1 MTSTAQRP
9 TSVPTEPADTDPR
22 PTRPRPAS
30 MRRSRRRRTALGRV
44 TRMTRFELTM
54 IFRQKVALM
63 SVLLAPAT
71 AVGIASFS
79 KPENATAWL
88 TMLSSMSMLVLIMA
102 VYTTTTSAVVSRR
115 ETQVFKRLRTS
126 ELLPKQML
134 MALALPYVLVGLA
147 QVAILTVAYQIMGAP
162 AIDNVGIF
170 AGVIL
175 ATTVMSVLAGFA
187 TASLTANSERVQ
199 FSVTP
204 LMMIGLVTSIMVLN
218 PAMSDNVRGLALL
231 APYAS
236 SSDLVARVLGAPD
249 STFAT
254 PGVVVDVADQ
264 IGASATDAMLGV
276 NIGLLV
282 LWSLV
287 FTLMA
292 RKSWRWEPRG

>member
-1 MTSTAQRP
+1 MSTTAEHPTAVPTQRAASDVTERP
-9 TSVPTEPADTDPR
+9 TSSA
-22 PTRPRPAS
+22 
-30 MRRSRRRRTALGRV
+30 RRGRRRRTAVGRV
-44 TRMTRFELTM
+44 LRMTRFELMM

-71 AVGIASFS
+71 AIGIASFS
-79 KPENATAWL
+79 KPADATAWL
-88 TMLSSMSMLVLIMA
+88 VMLSSMSMLVLIMA

-115 ETQVFKRLRTS
+115 ESQVFKRFRTS

-134 MALALPYVLVGLA
+134 LALAMPYVLVGLV
-147 QVAILTVAYQIMGAP
+147 QVAILTVAYQLMGAP
-162 AIDNVGIF
+162 ELVNPGAFV
-170 AGVIL
+170 GVIL
-175 ATTVMSVLAGFA
+175 ATTVLSVLAGFA
-187 TASLTANSERVQ
+187 TASFTANSERVQ

-204 LMMIGLVTSIMVLN
+204 VMMIGLISSILVLN

-254 PGVVVDVADQ
+254 PGVVVDLSEQV
-264 IGASATDAMLGV
+264 GMSATDLMGGINV
-276 NIGLLV
+276 GLVV

-287 FTLMA
+287 LALLA
-292 RKSWRWEPRG
+292 RKAWRWEPRG

>member
-1 MTSTAQRP
+1 MSTTAEHP
-9 TSVPTEPADTDPR
+9 TSVPTQRAASDVTER
-22 PTRPRPAS
+22 PTSSA
-30 MRRSRRRRTALGRV
+30 RRGRRRRTAVGRV
-44 TRMTRFELTM
+44 LRMTRFELMM

-71 AVGIASFS
+71 AIGIASFS
-79 KPENATAWL
+79 KPADGTAWL
-88 TMLSSMSMLVLIMA
+88 VMLSSMSMLVLIMA

-115 ETQVFKRLRTS
+115 ESQVFKRFRTS

-134 MALALPYVLVGLA
+134 LALAMPYVLVGLV
-147 QVAILTVAYQIMGAP
+147 QVAILTVAYQLMGAP
-162 AIDNVGIF
+162 ELVNPGAFV
-170 AGVIL
+170 GVIL
-175 ATTVMSVLAGFA
+175 ATTVLSVLAGFA
-187 TASLTANSERVQ
+187 TASFTANSERVQ

-204 LMMIGLVTSIMVLN
+204 VMMIGLISSILVLN

-254 PGVVVDVADQ
+254 PGVVVDLSEQV
-264 IGASATDAMLGV
+264 GMSATDLMGGINV
-276 NIGLLV
+276 GLVV

-287 FTLMA
+287 LALLA
-292 RKSWRWEPRG
+292 RKAWRWEPRG